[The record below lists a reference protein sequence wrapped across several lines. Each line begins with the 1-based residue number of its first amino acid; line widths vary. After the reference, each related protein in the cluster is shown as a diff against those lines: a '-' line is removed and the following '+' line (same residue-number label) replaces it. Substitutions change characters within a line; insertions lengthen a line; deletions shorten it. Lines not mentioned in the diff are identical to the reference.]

1 MAGAALER
9 DDVDITFTA
18 TTSASGTLLVGS
30 SREFAGFDSQAPEA
44 VLESIMQ
51 RAAHFLPGLAGV
63 QRQDIHVRAGPR
75 PYAAAG
81 IPWVG
86 PVPGAEGLL
95 VAAGH
100 EGSGLT
106 LAPATAALVCQYLL
120 GQPSQ
125 LESAVI
131 ESLAVP
137 LH

>member
-1 MAGAALER
+1 
-9 DDVDITFTA
+9 VDITFTA

-51 RAAHFLPGLAGV
+51 RAAQFLPGLAAV

-75 PYAAAG
+75 PYATAG
-81 IPWVG
+81 GPWVG
-86 PVPGAEGLL
+86 PVPGVEGLL

-125 LESAVI
+125 LEAAVVD
-131 ESLAVP
+131 SLRVP
-137 LH
+137 FH